1 VHPNLTDP
9 LLEYTTETS
18 LGLGDRNC
26 GRLFRSHMGQ
36 EIAGGMVLPKR
47 IAG

>member
-1 VHPNLTDP
+1 LTDP

-18 LGLGDRNC
+18 LGDRNC

-36 EIAGGMVLPKR
+36 EIADGMVLAKR